1 MNKHLMPTQP
11 TKKSPNN
18 YSIST
23 LHYMERYHLIGSEKN
38 YNSGIYNLL
47 VKLSSLKIVYCR
59 NVSIYSAYYINFSL
73 HSTRDLLHKTIVF
86 FKLSNNV

>member
-1 MNKHLMPTQP
+1 MKDYFIKFAVDMNKHFVPTQP

-38 YNSGIYNLL
+38 NDSGIYNL
-47 VKLSSLKIVYCR
+47 
-59 NVSIYSAYYINFSL
+59 
-73 HSTRDLLHKTIVF
+73 
-86 FKLSNNV
+86 